1 MSMAQGVNGMGM
13 VASAAHL
20 EVDDRQRNQQT
31 MKLSLYPTRPNAYPN
46 SNSHPHPNPNHNHNP
61 NSQPRPR
68 TANSN
73 TRPPP
78 SPTASFRGQ
87 RLPLPQQP
95 SRQHSQSL
103 QTGSQESL
111 YPLTNYPG
119 IQPPR
124 PATATP
130 YEQEHGHSAPTSRRP
145 STSQSYYQSNHELQ
159 PRSVTPSPQSHH
171 PPPVNYPRPGSQE
184 RLHKRPSEASRLR
197 ALNNGYR
204 SHSSE
209 GRRTPDTMVVENFS
223 RPRQPSV
230 RSRNESPRP
239 MLQASS
245 TFPVREHA
253 QENDQNHLYSSSLR
267 DRGLSSS
274 SAQSVASNLPAFQ
287 LRPSASIPDYQTP
300 DSVYSRQRNL
310 NNNSSYRPG
319 RVVSR
324 ADSNYSAHRRDPMVH
339 SRTDDSEEVRASF
352 RSALTTNSSY
362 MASGTE
368 RSSIMTKSSSTSIFE
383 RPEGREEGMSVD
395 DAIGMYEGGFQD
407 SGTDDA
413 VSRRGTSR
421 DSEGNRTRMLEEA
434 MNDQLALP
442 TQPLV
447 RDSMAMFRA
456 STIDDAGSSIPEEK
470 VGKPADTLEV
480 KVPEQSSQPV
490 SRPTTRAAPTT
501 WDDTRDRYGFR
512 KNTQHVPVAQ
522 FEAWNGPYTEHLV
535 RRRKKWVALMKD
547 SGLPSENPQV
557 FPPKFDKVKRFV
569 RKGIPPDWRGAA
581 WFFYAG
587 GPAML
592 QKHQGVYD
600 DLMQKAANGGV
611 SETDDEIIER
621 DLNRTFPDNIR
632 FKPDPLPGEDTLA
645 PAVSETPIL
654 QSLRRV
660 LQAFAIYNPKIG
672 YCQSLNFL
680 AGLLLLFMEEEK
692 SFWMLNIITRVYL
705 PGTHELN
712 LEGANVDLGVLMISV
727 KDMMPAIWAKI
738 GGELDGTAGDGRVS
752 MRLPP
757 ITLCTT
763 AWFMSCFIGTLPI
776 ETTLRVW
783 DSFFYEGSKTLFR
796 IALTIFKVGEQ
807 EIRAVSDPMEIFQV
821 VQTIP
826 RKLVDANALL
836 TACFKRRNG
845 FGHLS
850 QETIEKGRA
859 LRRQGYADERAKA
872 AGLVAGDGSL
882 GRKKTLL
889 GRKKG
894 RSEATTDS

>member
-1 MSMAQGVNGMGM
+1 M
-13 VASAAHL
+13 
-20 EVDDRQRNQQT
+20 
-31 MKLSLYPTRPNAYPN
+31 
-46 SNSHPHPNPNHNHNP
+46 
-61 NSQPRPR
+61 
-68 TANSN
+68 
-73 TRPPP
+73 
-78 SPTASFRGQ
+78 
-87 RLPLPQQP
+87 
-95 SRQHSQSL
+95 
-103 QTGSQESL
+103 
-111 YPLTNYPG
+111 
-119 IQPPR
+119 
-124 PATATP
+124 
-130 YEQEHGHSAPTSRRP
+130 
-145 STSQSYYQSNHELQ
+145 
-159 PRSVTPSPQSHH
+159 
-171 PPPVNYPRPGSQE
+171 
-184 RLHKRPSEASRLR
+184 
-197 ALNNGYR
+197 
-204 SHSSE
+204 
-209 GRRTPDTMVVENFS
+209 
-223 RPRQPSV
+223 V
-230 RSRNESPRP
+230 RSRTE
-239 MLQASS
+239 
-245 TFPVREHA
+245 
-253 QENDQNHLYSSSLR
+253 
-267 DRGLSSS
+267 
-274 SAQSVASNLPAFQ
+274 
-287 LRPSASIPDYQTP
+287 
-300 DSVYSRQRNL
+300 
-310 NNNSSYRPG
+310 
-319 RVVSR
+319 
-324 ADSNYSAHRRDPMVH
+324 
-339 SRTDDSEEVRASF
+339 DSEEVRASF
-352 RSALTTNSSY
+352 RSALTTNSSF
-362 MASGTE
+362 MGTSGTE
-368 RSSIMTKSSSTSIFE
+368 RSSIMTKSSSTSIF
-383 RPEGREEGMSVD
+383 GRDEGMSVD

-413 VSRRGTSR
+413 SMRRGTSR
-421 DSEGNRTRMLEEA
+421 DSEGYRARMLEEA
-434 MNDQLALP
+434 MNDSLALP

-456 STIDDAGSSIPEEK
+456 STIDNAGPPLEIAPDNNLGNTSNN
-470 VGKPADTLEV
+470 LEV
-480 KVPEQSSQPV
+480 KESYFDKCPQTV
-490 SRPTTRAAPTT
+490 SRPVTRAAPTT

-522 FEAWNGPYTEHLV
+522 FEAWNGPYTDHLT
-535 RRRKKWVALMKD
+535 RRRKKWAALMKD
-547 SGLPSENPQV
+547 SNLSTDNPQV
-557 FPPKFDKVKRFV
+557 FPPKSDKVKRFV

-592 QKHQGVYD
+592 EKHTGVYD
-600 DLMQKAANGGV
+600 ELMQKAANGEV

-621 DLNRTFPDNIR
+621 DLNRTFPDNIK
-632 FKPDPLPGEDTLA
+632 FKPDPIPGDETLT
-645 PAVSETPIL
+645 PAELETPIL
-654 QSLRRV
+654 QALRRV

-807 EIRAVSDPMEIFQV
+807 EIKAVSDPMEIFQV

-826 RKLVDANALL
+826 RRLVDANALL

-859 LRRQGYADERAKA
+859 QRRQGYADERAKA
-872 AGLVAGDGSL
+872 AGQVASEGTGV

-894 RSEATTDS
+894 RSGATTEA